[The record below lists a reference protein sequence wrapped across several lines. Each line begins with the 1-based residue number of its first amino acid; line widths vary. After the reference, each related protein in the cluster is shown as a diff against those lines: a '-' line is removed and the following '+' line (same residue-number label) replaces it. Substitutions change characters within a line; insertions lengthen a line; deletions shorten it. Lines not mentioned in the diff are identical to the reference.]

1 METALHDAAATLP
14 AACACFEFP
23 KQWCRSAG
31 VARLGS
37 HHTPDTTT
45 GRPHPRVCTVFAPV
59 VARRAPRV
67 RSRARTH
74 THTHIEATN
83 KCRRPE
89 SCAHIVPRTKRER
102 KSETRIGLIK
112 ASKQCW
118 MPPMAQQ
125 RVVSQITVR
134 HVAHRCASN
143 AEQCPIR
150 RSAGAPFPLRAS
162 LSPRSPY
169 RLARSSSLAL
179 QIRFTGVFLPVAY
192 ASDLFE
198 TFKLTSESV
207 DDNPLFVFHL
217 TSPRYRTPV

>member
-31 VARLGS
+31 VA
-37 HHTPDTTT
+37 TTT
-45 GRPHPRVCTVFAPV
+45 HPRVCTVFAPV
-59 VARRAPRV
+59 VARAY
-67 RSRARTH
+67 TH
-74 THTHIEATN
+74 THTHTHTHTYTRTEATN
-83 KCRRPE
+83 KCRRP
-89 SCAHIVPRTKRER
+89 AYRTKRER

-143 AEQCPIR
+143 AEQCPI
-150 RSAGAPFPLRAS
+150 PLRAS
-162 LSPRSPY
+162 LSPRSLYPTRSILVHPTTRSRHPPLS
-169 RLARSSSLAL
+169 RLQLHTRSRTCSRRSS
-179 QIRFTGVFLPVAY
+179 
-192 ASDLFE
+192 
-198 TFKLTSESV
+198 LTSDATRS
-207 DDNPLFVFHL
+207 PPRWTITPPSLFVSHL
-217 TSPRYRTPV
+217 ATAQPDNR